1 MSAGVQA
8 TVVPGPAGAIE
19 VRWQAPEREAPE
31 DAPASPPAL
40 VAIIAHPHPLYGGA
54 MDNKVV
60 TTLARLYRRLGAVA
74 VRFNFRGVGGSA
86 GVHDEGRGEVDDLLA
101 VARWTKQQWPDAAL
115 LLAGYS
121 FGSAIAA
128 AASEQL
134 EARHLALIAPPVER
148 YPYAPRGDFACPTTV
163 VLGSADELVDADA
176 VAAWAATRAAVGRVI
191 LLPAASHFFH
201 GELVALERELAPA
214 VAAALDGVGAP
225 PPVS

>member
-1 MSAGVQA
+1 MSARA
-8 TVVPGPAGAIE
+8 TVIPGPAGAIE
-19 VRWQAPEREAPE
+19 VRWEASEDVPE
-31 DAPASPPAL
+31 SPQAL

-86 GVHDEGRGEVDDLLA
+86 GIHDEGRGEVDDLLA
-101 VARWTKQQWPDAAL
+101 VARWAQQQWPGAAL

-128 AASEQL
+128 AASESIA
-134 EARHLALIAPPVER
+134 ARHLVLIAPPVER
-148 YPYAPRGDFACPTTV
+148 YRYAPRGDFACPTTI
-163 VLGSADELVDADA
+163 VLGGADDLVDAEA

-191 LLPAASHFFH
+191 LLPEASHFFH
-201 GELVALERELAPA
+201 GELAALERELAPA
-214 VAAALDGVGAP
+214 VAAALEGIGVP
-225 PPVS
+225 PAVS